1 MDKIFSD
8 AFGAALVRSIASC
21 ESKVVAFF
29 EVVEDL
35 YLSLLVRDL
44 HHIMRNIHL
53 IYSVTYIYTLY
64 IYIVKEAPRVLGRG
78 RCLFPILSV

>member
-1 MDKIFSD
+1 VDKIFSD
-8 AFGAALVRSIASC
+8 AFGAALVRSLASC

-53 IYSVTYIYTLY
+53 IYSVIYIYIY
-64 IYIVKEAPRVLGRG
+64 ICIVKEAPRVLGRG

>member
-1 MDKIFSD
+1 VDKIFSD
-8 AFGAALVRSIASC
+8 AFGAALVRSLASC

-53 IYSVTYIYTLY
+53 IYSVIY
-64 IYIVKEAPRVLGRG
+64 IYIYIYVLSKKLQE
-78 RCLFPILSV
+78 C

>member
-8 AFGAALVRSIASC
+8 AFGAALVRSLASC

-53 IYSVTYIYTLY
+53 LYSVIG
-64 IYIVKEAPRVLGRG
+64 IVKEVPCVLGRG
-78 RCLFPILSV
+78 RRLFPILSV